1 MKKLNA
7 IMIEKQKELV
17 KLAHAKKDYGSLTD
31 EINILREKKHEFLVR
46 RAKTEGQKENH
57 RACRF
62 PSGCVAGTRR
72 V

>member
-46 RAKTEGQKENH
+46 RAKTEG
-57 RACRF
+57 
-62 PSGCVAGTRR
+62 
-72 V
+72 